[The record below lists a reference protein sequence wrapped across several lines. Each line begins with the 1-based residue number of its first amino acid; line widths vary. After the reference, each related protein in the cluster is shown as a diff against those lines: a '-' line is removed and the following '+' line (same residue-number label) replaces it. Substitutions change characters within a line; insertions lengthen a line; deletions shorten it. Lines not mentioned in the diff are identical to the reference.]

1 MDRDSILAVIVAQ
14 IRDVVPELEG
24 RAIGGADTMA
34 DLGLDSIERTEVV
47 MNTLEA
53 IGLDVPLVRL
63 HGPKNLGELADLLHA
78 QRGA

>member
-24 RAIGGADTMA
+24 RAIGGGDSMA

-47 MNTLEA
+47 MNTRSFSA
-53 IGLDVPLVRL
+53 P
-63 HGPKNLGELADLLHA
+63 NC
-78 QRGA
+78 GAAPSFDIRAAAPPAVGTR